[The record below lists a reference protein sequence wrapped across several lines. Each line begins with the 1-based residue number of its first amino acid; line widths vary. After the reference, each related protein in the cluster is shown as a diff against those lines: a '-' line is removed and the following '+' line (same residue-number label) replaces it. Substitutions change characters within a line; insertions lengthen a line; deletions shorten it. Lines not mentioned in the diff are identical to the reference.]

1 MSVRADPHPIRDFF
15 IRDLIDYSPKDS
27 SEMMERPFFSLAKR
41 KRNKPIH
48 YESPDGKLWIT
59 VKGHPDYGMATI
71 WDADIL
77 IWCISRLIHDRDNG
91 RNDPRPVINTTPY
104 ELLKGIARGTSGAD
118 YQDLMKAI
126 KRLRTTEVATNI
138 RATGRRKVVEFHYLG
153 DIEGEGDTKEP
164 DTPLSSLTLRVPDWL
179 LDGIMNGAVLTLDR
193 EYFLLTGGV
202 ERAIYRIARKHAG
215 AQPGGWTCRMSVLYQ
230 KTGSEEPI
238 RNFAVRVRKLAV
250 REGTEAQLPRYR
262 MTLTKTQDG
271 SEAVHFVDRQLADLD
286 ADLKERSAA
295 AAQAARLAAEDR
307 RAAELDG
314 RTRKRAGEW
323 SQPHVETVQPDSWD

>member
-1 MSVRADPHPIRDFF
+1 
-15 IRDLIDYSPKDS
+15 
-27 SEMMERPFFSLAKR
+27 MMERPFFSLAKR

-59 VKGHPDYGMATI
+59 VKGHPDYGMASI

-77 IWCISRLIHDRDNG
+77 IWCISKLIAERDSG

-118 YQDLMKAI
+118 YQELMRAI

-138 RATGRRKVVEFHYLG
+138 RATGKRKIVEFHYLG
-153 DIEGEGDTKEP
+153 DIEGEGEGREP
-164 DTPLSSLTLRVPDWL
+164 DSPLKSLALRVPDWL
-179 LDGIMNGAVLTLDR
+179 VDGIMNGSILTLDR

-202 ERAIYRIARKHAG
+202 ERAVYRIARKHAG
-215 AQPGGWTCRMSVLYQ
+215 NQPKGWVCRMSVLHQ

-238 RNFAVRVRKLAV
+238 RNFAIRVRKLAAKDGN
-250 REGTEAQLPRYR
+250 EGQLPRYK

-271 SEAVHFVDRQLADLD
+271 SEAVHFVDRLLADLNS
-286 ADLKERSAA
+286 DLDNAIERAL
-295 AAQAARLAAEDR
+295 RLAEENS
-307 RAAELDG
+307 RADVIDSGKNPRFARDG
-314 RTRKRAGEW
+314 I
-323 SQPHVETVQPDSWD
+323 S

>member
-1 MSVRADPHPIRDFF
+1 VTIRPDPHPIRDFF
-15 IRDLIDYSPKDS
+15 IKDLIDYSPKDS

-41 KRNKPIH
+41 KRNKAIH

-77 IWCISRLIHDRDNG
+77 IWCISRLIAERDAG
-91 RNDPRPVINTTPY
+91 RNDPRSVIQTTPY

-138 RATGRRKVVEFHYLG
+138 RATGRRKINEFHYLG
-153 DIEGEGDTKEP
+153 DIEGEGEAKELES
-164 DTPLSSLTLRVPDWL
+164 PLSSLSLRVPDWL
-179 LDGIMNGAVLTLDR
+179 VDGIMHGAILTLDR

-215 AQPGGWTCRMSVLYQ
+215 AQPSGWTCRMTVLYQ

-238 RNFAVRVRKLAV
+238 RNFAVRIRKLAAK
-250 REGTEAQLPRYR
+250 EGADGQVPRYR
-262 MTLTKTQDG
+262 MTMTRTQDG
-271 SEAVHFVDRQLADLD
+271 SEAVHFVDRQLADID
-286 ADLKERSAA
+286 ADLKAMTAA
-295 AAQAARLAAEDR
+295 AARAARLADEDIRANDMDSR
-307 RAAELDG
+307 RAGAM
-314 RTRKRAGEW
+314 R
-323 SQPHVETVQPDSWD
+323 